1 MAEAVKRSDQE
12 SGGRARPR
20 RDAAALRLSARWDRG
35 APAIQPV
42 VDVETLLPPRAAVDG
57 TSRRILISALV
68 RFAEWGY
75 HAAPVREIAR
85 GAGVRASSMYE
96 YRASKEQLLLDLMLI
111 AHEEHAAWLREALDR
126 AGDDPVRRMREL
138 VSAHVRLHATY
149 PLLARVG
156 NRELGSLGPEA
167 LEEVVAVRRASE
179 DMIEDTVRAGVEA
192 GVFQVPDAW
201 LAVAAI
207 GAMGIRVAEWFGPAS
222 GFTADEVA
230 GAYSEFALRLLGYRT
245 A

>member
-1 MAEAVKRSDQE
+1 
-12 SGGRARPR
+12 
-20 RDAAALRLSARWDRG
+20 
-35 APAIQPV
+35 
-42 VDVETLLPPRAAVDG
+42 
-57 TSRRILISALV
+57 
-68 RFAEWGY
+68 
-75 HAAPVREIAR
+75 
-85 GAGVRASSMYE
+85 MYE